1 MTQITHPPL
10 LSPGGAQGPA
20 KPFENAMRRMGSPWQ
35 FAGKLLAMLALLGF
49 GSVVGMYGVRFG
61 EHAILLLAAPLIIPL
76 GVLLFIH
83 PRLLFYLLI
92 ASRCALDPILESAR
106 FSSSFGLGALLNLL
120 LIACAGV
127 LCIQRTKAPILQSI
141 VLWVAPVL
149 VMILGVSYAPEMI
162 PALKRLVAFVSYFAV
177 FIIGFILASEGQLK
191 KLLKVIVLSSLVPLG
206 VGFYQMAS
214 GGMASTGR
222 LAATFTHP
230 NIYAFYCLL
239 VVIALVYL
247 QRMHVKAK
255 LATGIERSMGPT
267 VAIWLLLPCLLLSIV
282 MTQTRSAW
290 AALVLL
296 GFVYG
301 ILFSKRTLF
310 GMLAVLVLAALLPAV
325 QERILDLFSGNEV
338 VQYAKL
344 NSFAWRQYI
353 WESGLNW
360 MSPSRYLLGYG
371 IGGFFYH
378 SVDFFPLSGGNYF
391 GAHNVFV
398 ERLFDGGLLAVAV
411 FSIFFA
417 VQFYHARKLL
427 KHDQFTGLVYFCLM
441 LSYLVLN
448 FSDNVIDYLAYNW
461 YYWVVAGAM
470 YAHARHINSANT
482 NP

>member
-1 MTQITHPPL
+1 MAPNPSTL
-10 LSPGGAQGPA
+10 LTTPGCSTGPGSTLL
-20 KPFENAMRRMGSPWQ
+20 NAMYKLGTPWQ
-35 FAGKLLAMLALLGF
+35 LAVKFIALVALLVF
-49 GSVVGMYGVRFG
+49 GAMVGAYGVRFG
-61 EHAILLLAAPLIIPL
+61 EHAILLLAAPMIIPL

-120 LIACAGV
+120 LIACAGM
-127 LCIQRTKAPILQSI
+127 LCLQRTKAPFLQSI
-141 VLWVAPVL
+141 VLWVAPLL
-149 VMILGVSYAPEMI
+149 VMMLGVITAPELI

-177 FIIGFILASEGQLK
+177 FIIGFILASEGQIK
-191 KLLKVIVLSSLVPLG
+191 RLLKVIVLSSLVPLG
-206 VGFYQMAS
+206 VGFYQIATGS
-214 GGMASTGR
+214 MASTGR
-222 LAATFTHP
+222 LAATFMHP

-247 QRMHVKAK
+247 QRMQAKAQEN
-255 LATGIERSMGPT
+255 AGIPGSMAPS
-267 VAIWLLLPCLLLSIV
+267 VAMWLLLPCLLASIV

-290 AALVLL
+290 AALVFL
-296 GFVYG
+296 GLVYG
-301 ILFSKRTLF
+301 VLFSKRTLF

-325 QERILDLFSGNEV
+325 QERIMDLFSGNEV

-378 SVDFFPLSGGNYF
+378 SVDFFPLSGGTYF

-398 ERLFDGGLLAVAV
+398 ERFFDGGVLAVAV

-417 VQFYHARKLL
+417 VQFYHGRQLL
-427 KHDQFTGLVYFCLM
+427 KQDQFTGLFYFCLM

-461 YYWVVAGAM
+461 YYWVVAGAL
-470 YAHARHINSANT
+470 YARARQSHFANT

>member
-1 MTQITHPPL
+1 MAYPPS
-10 LSPGGAQGPA
+10 LSLQNLARTNGP
-20 KPFENAMRRMGSPWQ
+20 RLGSPRQ
-35 FAGKLLAMLALLGF
+35 LAVRFIAALALLAF
-49 GSVVGMYGVRFG
+49 GAGVGVYGVRFG
-61 EHAILLLAAPLIIPL
+61 EHAILLLAAPLAIPL
-76 GVLLFIH
+76 GVLLFVH

-127 LCIQRTKAPILQSI
+127 LCIQRTNAQIRQSI

-149 VMILGVSYAPEMI
+149 VMILGVSYAPELI

-177 FIIGFILASEGQLK
+177 FIIGFVLASEGQLQR
-191 KLLKVIVLSSLVPLG
+191 LLKVIVLSSLVPLA
-206 VGFYQMAS
+206 VGLYQIAT
-214 GGMASTGR
+214 GAMASTGR

-247 QRMHVKAK
+247 QRMHAK
-255 LATGIERSMGPT
+255 SPVTQGNARSMGPT
-267 VAIWLLLPCLLLSIV
+267 LAMWLLLPCLLLSIV

-290 AALVLL
+290 AALILL
-296 GFVYG
+296 GLVYG
-301 ILFSKRTLF
+301 LLFSRRTLF
-310 GMLAVLVLAALLPAV
+310 GMLAMLLVAALLPAV
-325 QERILDLFSGNEV
+325 QERIMDLFSGNEV

-378 SVDFFPLSGGNYF
+378 SVDFFPLSGGSYF

-417 VQFYHARKLL
+417 VQFYYSRQLL
-427 KHDQFTGLVYFCLM
+427 KEDQFTGLVYVCLM

-461 YYWVVAGAM
+461 YYWVVAGAL
-470 YAHARHINSANT
+470 YARARQTRSANT

>member
-1 MTQITHPPL
+1 ML
-10 LSPGGAQGPA
+10 
-20 KPFENAMRRMGSPWQ
+20 NAMQTLGTPWQ
-35 FAGKLLAMLALLGF
+35 LAVKFTAMLALLMF
-49 GSVVGMYGVRFG
+49 GAMVGAYGVRFG
-61 EHAILLLAAPLIIPL
+61 EHAMLLLAAPQVIPL
-76 GVLLFIH
+76 GVLLLIH

-127 LCIQRTKAPILQSI
+127 LCLQRTQASIQQSI
-141 VLWVAPVL
+141 VLWVAPLL
-149 VMILGVSYAPEMI
+149 VMILGVSYAPELI
-162 PALKRLVAFVSYFAV
+162 PALKRLVAFMSYFAV

-206 VGFYQMAS
+206 VGFYQIATGS
-214 GGMASTGR
+214 MASTGR

-247 QRMHVKAK
+247 QRMHARTRVTAG
-255 LATGIERSMGPT
+255 TVGSMGPT
-267 VAIWLLLPCLLLSIV
+267 LAIWLLLPCLLMSIV

-296 GFVYG
+296 GLMYG

-310 GMLAVLVLAALLPAV
+310 GMLAVLVMAALMPAV
-325 QERILDLFSGNEV
+325 QERIMDLFSGNEV

-353 WESGLNW
+353 WESGLSW

-398 ERLFDGGLLAVAV
+398 ERLFDGGVLAVAV
-411 FSIFFA
+411 FAIFFA

-427 KHDQFTGLVYFCLM
+427 KQDQFTGLVYFCLM

-461 YYWVVAGAM
+461 YYWVVAGAL
-470 YAHARHINSANT
+470 YARARQINVDNAN
-482 NP
+482 P